1 MVIFGNHKKLKQMK
15 FRQSWKD
22 AHKQWDKVMIRVR
35 VSAVDILNVEI
46 DISRN
51 FYLITV
57 LNFTFKNR

>member
-1 MVIFGNHKKLKQMK
+1 MFGNHKKLKQMK

-22 AHKQWDKVMIRVR
+22 ARKQWDKVMIRVR
-35 VSAVDILNVEI
+35 VSSLDILNVEI

>member
-1 MVIFGNHKKLKQMK
+1 MVMFGNHKKLKQMK

-22 AHKQWDKVMIRVR
+22 ARKQWDKVMIRVR
-35 VSAVDILNVEI
+35 VSSLDILNVEI

>member
-1 MVIFGNHKKLKQMK
+1 MK

-22 AHKQWDKVMIRVR
+22 ANKQWDKVMIRVR
-35 VSAVDILNVEI
+35 ISAIDILNVEI

-51 FYLITV
+51 FYLVTI

>member
-1 MVIFGNHKKLKQMK
+1 MK

-35 VSAVDILNVEI
+35 VSAIDILNVEI

-51 FYLITV
+51 FYLVTV
-57 LNFTFKNR
+57 MNFTFKNR

>member
-22 AHKQWDKVMIRVR
+22 ARKQWDKVMIRVR
-35 VSAVDILNVEI
+35 VSSLDILNVEI